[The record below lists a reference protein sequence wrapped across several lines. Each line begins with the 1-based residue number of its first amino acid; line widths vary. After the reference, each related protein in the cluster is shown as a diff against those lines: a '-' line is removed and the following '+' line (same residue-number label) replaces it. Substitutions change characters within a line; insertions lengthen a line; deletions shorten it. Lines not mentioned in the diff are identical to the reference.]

1 MQFLKLAIIFFKLI
15 GLFQKQGGVGGV
27 GGGGGG
33 GGGVLCW
40 GYWISRGIEE
50 RACEHVEILGVN

>member
-1 MQFLKLAIIFFKLI
+1 MQFLRLAIIFFKLI
-15 GLFQKQGGVGGV
+15 GLFQKQGEV
-27 GGGGGG
+27 GGGGG

-40 GYWISRGIEE
+40 EYWISRGIEE